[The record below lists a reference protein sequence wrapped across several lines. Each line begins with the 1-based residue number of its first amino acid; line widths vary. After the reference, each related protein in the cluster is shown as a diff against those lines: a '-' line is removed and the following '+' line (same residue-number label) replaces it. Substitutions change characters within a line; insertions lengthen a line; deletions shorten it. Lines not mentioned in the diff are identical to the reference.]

1 MAQRILII
9 RFSSIG
15 DIILTSPVIRAVR
28 ERYPDA
34 HIGFATK
41 KQFTSLLQ
49 ANPHVDSI
57 HSLDQDFKRFQSEI
71 KAANYT
77 YYIDLHHNL
86 RSKRLISSL
95 GIPGKAFNKLNLEKW
110 LLVNFKWNRLPNTH
124 IVNRY
129 INTGAE
135 LELNYDGKGLDYFF
149 PADYTPI
156 ELPFDRY
163 ISIAIGGQHA
173 TKKLPTNKLAE
184 LIAGIELPVVL
195 LGGPEDAS
203 VADALVKES
212 SKNELLSYCGKAS
225 LADSAYIAQKSLG
238 LITHDTGM
246 MHIGAAL
253 NIPTLSVWG
262 NTVPEFGMY
271 PFYPEQSENKRK
283 SSQFEV
289 KGLRCRPCSKI
300 GYSACPKGH
309 FKCMQDQDIPAM
321 LLQLQAWL

>member
-41 KQFTSLLQ
+41 KQFAPLLQ
-49 ANPHVDSI
+49 ANPYINSI
-57 HSLDQDFKRFQSEI
+57 HTLDQDFKSFQSEI
-71 KAANYT
+71 KEGNYT

-86 RSKRLISSL
+86 RSKRLTSSL

-129 INTGAE
+129 ISTGVE
-135 LELNYDGKGLDYFF
+135 LELRYDGKGLDYFF
-149 PADYTPI
+149 PVNYAPI
-156 ELPFDRY
+156 ELPFNRY
-163 ISIAIGGQHA
+163 ICLAIGGQHA
-173 TKKLPTNKLAE
+173 TKKLPINKLAE
-184 LIAGIELPVVL
+184 LIAGIQVPVVL
-195 LGGPEDAS
+195 LGGPEDAP
-203 VADALVKES
+203 VADELVKKS
-212 SKNELLSYCGKAS
+212 SRADLVSYCGKAS
-225 LADSAYIAQKSLG
+225 LADSAYLAQKSLG

-253 NIPTLSVWG
+253 DIPMLSVWG

-271 PFYPEQSENKRK
+271 PFYPEQSESKGK
-283 SSQFEV
+283 SGQFEV
-289 KGLRCRPCSKI
+289 KGLKCRPCSKI
-300 GYSACPKGH
+300 GYADCPKGH